1 MPTYRYKAVTDS
13 GKVLEGDMEAPSQ
26 TEVIERL
33 HDLGHLPVHA
43 DEMKGP
49 SGGGWL
55 TRRLFTTRRVS
66 YRDVGLVTRELATLL
81 KAGLPLDRSLE
92 ILRTVAEK
100 KAVGEMLVRVLDR
113 VRSGA
118 SLADAMASQERAFPR
133 FYVSMVR
140 AGETGGALDAVL
152 ERLADFIEKSQAL
165 TENVKSALVYPA
177 ILLTMAGGTV
187 ILLLMVVIPQ
197 FRPLFEDAGE
207 ALPLATQILVSLGE
221 VFQDYWWA
229 IGLAVVGLVLL
240 ARRELSNPVRRF
252 RWDGVFWRIPLVGD
266 LVSKIE
272 VARFSRML
280 STLLRNGV
288 AMLNALAIVK
298 DTLTNAVIAAAVED
312 VAARLKEGQGLAQ
325 PLMAARVFPD
335 LAVSLVRVGEET
347 GKLEEMLDKVAEIY
361 DREVQRTIERLL
373 TLLVP
378 ALTIGLGVLIAAII
392 VSILTTILSVHSL
405 VF

>member
-1 MPTYRYKAVTDS
+1 M
-13 GKVLEGDMEAPSQ
+13 
-26 TEVIERL
+26 
-33 HDLGHLPVHA
+33 
-43 DEMKGP
+43 
-49 SGGGWL
+49 
-55 TRRLFTTRRVS
+55 LF
-66 YRDVGLVTRELATLL
+66 
-81 KAGLPLDRSLE
+81 RS
-92 ILRTVAEK
+92 
-100 KAVGEMLVRVLDR
+100 
-113 VRSGA
+113 
-118 SLADAMASQERAFPR
+118 
-133 FYVSMVR
+133 
-140 AGETGGALDAVL
+140 
-152 ERLADFIEKSQAL
+152 
-165 TENVKSALVYPA
+165 
-177 ILLTMAGGTV
+177 LTMAGGTV

-207 ALPLATQILVSLGE
+207 ALPLATQILVGLGE
-221 VFQDYWWA
+221 VFQHYWWA

-252 RWDGVFWRIPLVGD
+252 RWDGVFLRIPLVGD

-298 DTLTNAVIAAAVED
+298 DTLTNAVIAAAVEG
-312 VAARLKEGQGLAQ
+312 VAARVKEGQGLAQ
-325 PLMAARVFPD
+325 PLMAARVFPE

>member
-1 MPTYRYKAVTDS
+1 M
-13 GKVLEGDMEAPSQ
+13 
-26 TEVIERL
+26 
-33 HDLGHLPVHA
+33 
-43 DEMKGP
+43 
-49 SGGGWL
+49 
-55 TRRLFTTRRVS
+55 
-66 YRDVGLVTRELATLL
+66 
-81 KAGLPLDRSLE
+81 
-92 ILRTVAEK
+92 
-100 KAVGEMLVRVLDR
+100 
-113 VRSGA
+113 
-118 SLADAMASQERAFPR
+118 
-133 FYVSMVR
+133 
-140 AGETGGALDAVL
+140 
-152 ERLADFIEKSQAL
+152 
-165 TENVKSALVYPA
+165 
-177 ILLTMAGGTV
+177 
-187 ILLLMVVIPQ
+187 
-197 FRPLFEDAGE
+197 
-207 ALPLATQILVSLGE
+207 
-221 VFQDYWWA
+221 
-229 IGLAVVGLVLL
+229 
-240 ARRELSNPVRRF
+240 
-252 RWDGVFWRIPLVGD
+252 RIPLVGD

-288 AMLNALAIVK
+288 AMLDALAIVK
-298 DTLTNAVIAAAVED
+298 DTLTNAVIAAAVEG